1 MVMAITE
8 IKLSFRSSTM
18 PTLDLKTNVSLPDV
32 NKYMLELS
40 KTAAETLGKPEK
52 YINITVSSQ
61 PMTFQGTLD
70 PAFQCTVISL
80 GNLDPDSCARYSKT
94 LFEHFER
101 TLGVK
106 DDRGYITF
114 VDPGRSNLGYKG
126 TTFQFLQSS

>member
-1 MVMAITE
+1 
-8 IKLSFRSSTM
+8 M

-70 PAFQCTVISL
+70 PAFQCTVSL
-80 GNLDPDSCARYSKT
+80 NKT

-106 DDRGYITF
+106 DDRGYM
-114 VDPGRSNLGYKG
+114 
-126 TTFQFLQSS
+126 